1 MAARSEYFR
10 SCHLPVLSVACV
22 AGGIRERASELPR
35 ELPRGLS
42 RAAKPRVKFPFTA
55 SLPKQ
60 KHARANSHQL
70 RRLVLSAE
78 QNDRQSEEINV
89 TDEPQAENRP
99 VPVQEAEIRWTKN
112 FLGRPLC
119 LFCLAAAQKITH
131 AAHLLF
137 LLGELYVK
145 AGYICFNPS
154 GWVAQLSGAP
164 SLHVNRPL
172 GFCPFILKLL
182 QCLCKSPRKRN
193 PNKSK
198 ISREHFYR
206 G

>member
-1 MAARSEYFR
+1 MLDRVARLLGAPCLLVRGTRRGGVAFCRVNGSSWAILANRGEINRENMAARSEYFR
-10 SCHLPVLSVACV
+10 SYYLP
-22 AGGIRERASELPR
+22 
-35 ELPRGLS
+35 
-42 RAAKPRVKFPFTA
+42 
-55 SLPKQ
+55 
-60 KHARANSHQL
+60 
-70 RRLVLSAE
+70 VLSAE

-99 VPVQEAEIRWTKN
+99 VPVQEAEIRWTKS

-119 LFCLAAAQKITH
+119 LFCLAATQKITH
-131 AAHLLF
+131 GAHSLS

-154 GWVAQLSGAP
+154 SWVAQLSGAP

-182 QCLCKSPRKRN
+182 QCLCKSRRKRN